1 MFVAHKIKDKDYT
14 HAPWRLQS
22 EGIRI
27 VEPWASKRIV
37 SCTSKQTLHQLIREM
52 FPKLNREGEH
62 GLGEVG
68 DQLQPMDIGCCFVRI
83 EKDEA
88 QEIPFRMVLPLWR
101 HPGSAN
107 LMVDKDDRKAML
119 LRLFNEKDTE
129 IINHVADKAKAEQQK
144 QDDAAAEEAKEEVDV
159 SDGEGVKEKDI
170 AEEEE
175 GGAVVDSMDIDA

>member
-1 MFVAHKIKDKDYT
+1 
-14 HAPWRLQS
+14 
-22 EGIRI
+22 
-27 VEPWASKRIV
+27 
-37 SCTSKQTLHQLIREM
+37 M

-68 DQLQPMDIGCCFVRI
+68 DQLQPMDIGCCFVRV
-83 EKDEA
+83 EKDDA

-144 QDDAAAEEAKEEVDV
+144 QDDATAAEAKEEADV
-159 SDGEGVKEKDI
+159 SDGEGVKEQDI

-175 GGAVVDSMDIDA
+175 GGAVLDSMDIDA

>member
-1 MFVAHKIKDKDYT
+1 
-14 HAPWRLQS
+14 
-22 EGIRI
+22 
-27 VEPWASKRIV
+27 
-37 SCTSKQTLHQLIREM
+37 
-52 FPKLNREGEH
+52 
-62 GLGEVG
+62 
-68 DQLQPMDIGCCFVRI
+68 
-83 EKDEA
+83 
-88 QEIPFRMVLPLWR
+88 LPLWR

-144 QDDAAAEEAKEEVDV
+144 QDDATAAETKEEVDV
-159 SDGEGVKEKDI
+159 SDGEGVKEQDI